1 MLNGNAGPVLRNSMK
16 KLLAIMGVI
25 LLFGC
30 GEESTLFEKIPAE
43 QTGIVFSNTIT
54 TSDSFNILNNE
65 YMYNGG
71 GVGIGDVNQDGFQD
85 ILFTGNQVSTRL
97 YLNNGDFTFTD
108 ISETAMPGLDA
119 DQWHSGVSVADVNGD
134 GLPDFYLTATCNK
147 DPERRRN
154 NLWIHQGMNA
164 DGVPTFS
171 EQAAQYGVADT
182 GYSVNSAFLD
192 MDLDGDLDLY
202 VLNNIVNQQIPTN
215 YRDKLTDGSAINN
228 DHFYTNNGDGTF
240 TETTIETG
248 ITYEGYGLGIAV
260 GDVNG
265 DQYPDIYI
273 SNDYIANDL
282 LYINQG
288 DGSFVNEADRYLT
301 YSSKFSMGND
311 MADINHDGY
320 PDIMTLDMLPEVFSR
335 KRQTINGNSYQ
346 FYVND
351 DKYKYQHQY
360 VRNMVHLHNGLQGEE
375 IIPYSE
381 VGQLMGVYQT
391 EWSWSPLFADY
402 DNDGDRD
409 LLITNG
415 FPKDLTD
422 KDFTNYKAQM
432 YGYLATEEQVLARIP
447 EVKVHNYAYENTGGL
462 AFEDQTR
469 AWGMEIPSYSN
480 GASFVD
486 LDNDGDLD
494 YVCNNIDDPAFVF
507 RNNSKAGSGHYLKIA
522 LEGEGQN
529 TDAFGARIDLWAGDL
544 YLSYQH
550 HLTRGYISSVEPI
563 AHFGLGELTSVD
575 SLVVT
580 WPGGSRQTIMTD
592 VKADQLLELSVEGA
606 DAAEEQE
613 RKEPV
618 LPFTY
623 LANVIDYEHD
633 QDDYVDFF
641 QSQRI
646 IPRKFSQIGPCMAQ
660 GDLNGDGL
668 DDLLIAATDKL
679 PTRVFFQTENGFEPG
694 ELEGLTTEKECT
706 ESDLKIL
713 DVDGDGDQDVVAVSG
728 GYQYYEDKNYN
739 HFLYLQEN
747 GSFTAVPLEIPP
759 FTASVVLPF
768 DADKDGDKDLFIG
781 ARVKRNELP
790 YSLPSHILINENGS
804 YQPLSEEGLDIGMV
818 TDAVASDVNGDGWD
832 DLVITRDW
840 NSLMILSNKDGQSFT
855 SVEETV
861 LDQKHG
867 LWSSVLAADLDGDGD
882 DDYLVGN
889 LGQNHGYNVSDEYK
903 LRMYGIDIDN
913 NGTID
918 PIRTAYWE
926 NDEGVMTEFLV
937 NFLDELAAQSPFFRS
952 RFTSYTEFSQTG
964 IPLISQMAS
973 VPEEKIFYVNTTS
986 HYVLWNDEGSLSW
999 QELPEEAQI
1008 APLREMMFRDFLGN
1022 GQSQVLLTGNDHC
1035 FDVSTGYYSA
1045 NRGQLLNLGTDRSME
1060 IIPASESGLQIAGQ
1074 VESLAW
1080 FEDNKK
1086 LLVVG
1091 VNRQELQVYELIE

>member
-1 MLNGNAGPVLRNSMK
+1 MK
-16 KLLAIMGVI
+16 KLLAIAGI
-25 LLFGC
+25 LFLFGC
-30 GEESTLFEKIPAE
+30 GKESTLFEKIPAD
-43 QTGIVFSNTIT
+43 QSGILFINTIT
-54 TSDSFNILNNE
+54 TSDSFNILNSE

-71 GVGIGDVNQDGFQD
+71 GVGIGDVDQNGFQD
-85 ILFTGNQVSTRL
+85 ILLTGNQVSTRL

-108 ISETAMPGLDA
+108 ISSVAFPRLDTA
-119 DQWHSGVSVADVNGD
+119 QWHSGVSVADVNGD
-134 GLPDFYLTATCNK
+134 GLPDFYFTSTCNE

-164 DGVPTFS
+164 DGIPVFA
-171 EQAAQYGVADT
+171 EQAEQYGVADT

-202 VLNNIVNQQIPTN
+202 VMNNIVNQQIPTT
-215 YRDKLTDGSAINN
+215 YRDKLTDGSAVNN

-240 TETTIETG
+240 TETTIKSG
-248 ITYEGYGLGIAV
+248 ITYEGFGLGLAV

-265 DQYPDIYI
+265 DHYPDIYI
-273 SNDYIANDL
+273 SNDYISNDL
-282 LYINQG
+282 LYINQQ
-288 DGSFVNEADRYLT
+288 DGTFSNEAETYLS

-311 MADINHDGY
+311 MADINHDGH
-320 PDIMTLDMLPEVFSR
+320 PDIMTVDMLPEVFSR

-351 DKYKYQHQY
+351 DKYEYQHQY

-375 IIPYSE
+375 MVPFSE

-402 DNDGDRD
+402 DNDGDKD

-432 YGYLATEEQVLARIP
+432 YGYLATEQQVLNRIP
-447 EVKVHNYAYENTGGL
+447 EVKVHNYAYENIGGL
-462 AFEDQTR
+462 VFEDRTS

-507 RNNSKAGSGHYLKIA
+507 RNTSEAEAAHYLKVA
-522 LEGEGQN
+522 LRGEGLN

-563 AHFGLGELTSVD
+563 AHFGLGQHRSVD

-580 WPGGSRQTIMTD
+580 WPGGTRKTIMTD
-592 VKADQLLELSVEGA
+592 LKADQVLELSIER
-606 DAAEEQE
+606 AEAVDQQE
-613 RKEPV
+613 HSEPV
-618 LPFTY
+618 LPFIYQTN
-623 LANVIDYEHD
+623 LIDYEHD
-633 QDDYVDFF
+633 QDDYIDFF
-641 QSQRI
+641 QAQRI
-646 IPRKFSQIGPCMAQ
+646 IPRKFSQIGPCMAK
-660 GDLNGDGL
+660 GDLNGDGM
-668 DDLLIAATDKL
+668 DDLLIAASDKL
-679 PTRVFFQTENGFEPG
+679 PTRVFFQTEHGFQAG
-694 ELEGLTTEKECT
+694 ELEGLTTDKECT
-706 ESDLKIL
+706 ESDLIIL

-728 GYQYYEDKNYN
+728 GYQYYEDKNFQ
-739 HFLYLQEN
+739 HFLYLQDS
-747 GSFTAVPLEIPP
+747 GTFTTVPLDIPP
-759 FTASVVLPF
+759 FIASVVLPF
-768 DADKDGDKDLFIG
+768 DADKDGDLDLFIG

-790 YSLPSHILINENGS
+790 YSLPSHVLMNEEGV
-804 YQPLSEEGLDIGMV
+804 YKRLAEDGLDIGMV
-818 TDAVASDVNGDGWD
+818 TDAVASDVNGDGWE

-840 NSLMILSNKDGQSFT
+840 NSALILANQDGKGFT
-855 SVEETV
+855 SIEESV
-861 LDQKHG
+861 LGQKHG
-867 LWSSVLAADLDGDGD
+867 LWSSVLATDLDGDGD
-882 DDYLVGN
+882 DDYLLGN
-889 LGQNHGYNVSDEYK
+889 LGQNHAYHVSNKYK

-918 PIRTAYWE
+918 PIRTAYWK
-926 NDEGVMTEFLV
+926 NDEGEMTEFLV
-937 NFLDELAAQSPFFRS
+937 NYLDELAAQSPFFRS

-964 IPLISQMAS
+964 IPLITPMTS

-986 HYVLWNDEGSLSW
+986 HYVLWNDDGNLSW
-999 QELPEEAQI
+999 EELPAETQI
-1008 APLREMMFRDFLGN
+1008 APIREMMSQDFIGT
-1022 GQSQVLLTGNDHC
+1022 GSSQVLLAGNDHC

-1045 NRGQLLNLGTDRSME
+1045 NRGQILTCDEAGKFNVVPVSST
-1060 IIPASESGLQIAGQ
+1060 GLRISGQ

-1080 FEDNKK
+1080 FEDTKK

-1091 VNRQELQVYELIE
+1091 INRQKLQVYERNE